1 MPEVGAIRK
10 VYEDVILPRAL
21 ELAKPKRVLQV
32 GVMDPKYCN
41 SEFGDYEE
49 WFPDAKVASIDNN
62 PWKNPTLIADITVNI
77 TTGSWWNAYL
87 PFDLV
92 LYNGMFEYVFDN
104 VKALN
109 SIHEMLAPDGW
120 LLFGAPFAWEQY
132 ARSWCGTIYW
142 SGITPTGLD
151 RLFEETGFVWPT
163 TDTGLAK
170 ERVITPGCQYIYAFA
185 QRLDTQ

>member
-32 GVMDPKYCN
+32 GMMNPKYCN
-41 SEFGDYEE
+41 SEKGDYTE
-49 WFPDAKVASIDNN
+49 WFPDAEVVSVDND
-62 PWKNPTLIADITVNI
+62 PEKKPSVLWDIESGPIVG
-77 TTGSWWNAYL
+77 TGQ
-87 PFDLV
+87 FDLV
-92 LYNGMFEYVFDN
+92 LYNGMFEYIFDN
-104 VKALN
+104 ISVLGTLF
-109 SIHEMLAPDGW
+109 SSQLVDGGW

-132 ARSWCGTIYW
+132 AKNWCGTIYW

-151 RLFEETGFVWPT
+151 RLFEETGFVWPQ

-185 QRLDTQ
+185 QRSDKQ